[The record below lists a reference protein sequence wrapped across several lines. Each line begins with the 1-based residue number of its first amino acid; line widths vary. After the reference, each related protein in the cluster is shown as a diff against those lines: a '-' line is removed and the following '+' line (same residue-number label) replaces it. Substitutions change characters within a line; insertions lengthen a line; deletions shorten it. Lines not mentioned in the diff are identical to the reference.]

1 MDNFC
6 YMTFKSVHHAMRTD
20 AKLKEKNFKYKII
33 PVPTSISATC
43 GMCIRFEK
51 EYLEDIKS
59 VMEEDCLEY
68 EGIHYLS

>member
-1 MDNFC
+1 MENYY

-20 AKLKEKNFKYKII
+20 ANLKEKNIKYKII

-51 EYLEDIKS
+51 EQLEEIKGIMVEYS
-59 VMEEDCLEY
+59 LEY
-68 EGIHYLS
+68 EGIHSLS